1 MMMAVS
7 KESVTKAAG
16 ETVHIW
22 DGTADT
28 SWYEESQNF
37 YEISTPEQ
45 LAGLAKLV
53 NEDGVSFNGKC
64 FDITADL
71 YLRNLNMSL
80 Q

>member
-1 MMMAVS
+1 MAILMIAVGGVFIFSFMMMVIS

-53 NEDGVSFNGKC
+53 N
-64 FDITADL
+64 
-71 YLRNLNMSL
+71 
-80 Q
+80 